1 MTSVDACELGCWGC
15 SLVSALRVI
24 DPLKSRSS
32 AVSFSCS
39 EFVVL
44 DCDAGQIGAV
54 VTERSVAIVTSKIA
68 MPTRFILPLPAAYR

>member
-1 MTSVDACELGCWGC
+1 
-15 SLVSALRVI
+15 
-24 DPLKSRSS
+24 
-32 AVSFSCS
+32 
-39 EFVVL
+39 L

>member
-1 MTSVDACELGCWGC
+1 LELFQ
-15 SLVSALRVI
+15 VSALGMTEL
-24 DPLKSRSS
+24 LKSGSS

-39 EFVVL
+39 EFVVV